1 MHAISG
7 RGPALSKREVK
18 PTPVYM
24 THSTLRK
31 RAQRDRLRPMFP
43 AQQFGPKAST
53 LNAILSYSKALKV
66 VEVPPVGAV
75 DIVLN

>member
-1 MHAISG
+1 MDQ
-7 RGPALSKREVK
+7 REVK

-31 RAQRDRLRPMFP
+31 RAQRDRRRPMFP

-53 LNAILSYSKALKV
+53 VNAILSYSKALKV
-66 VEVPPVGAV
+66 VEVPPVGTV

>member
-1 MHAISG
+1 
-7 RGPALSKREVK
+7 
-18 PTPVYM
+18 M

-31 RAQRDRLRPMFP
+31 RAQRDRRRPMFP